1 MTQGN
6 VYIWEDRDRGE
17 KRTHL
22 PFQTQPEERGHDPSP
37 QPPLQKEKEQSWL
50 NLGNSTGIKPPDL
63 NSSPFTMS
71 KPTSLLFSS
80 SLAI

>member
-1 MTQGN
+1 MFTYRRTETEG
-6 VYIWEDRDRGE
+6 GK

-50 NLGNSTGIKPPDL
+50 NLENSTSIKLPEL